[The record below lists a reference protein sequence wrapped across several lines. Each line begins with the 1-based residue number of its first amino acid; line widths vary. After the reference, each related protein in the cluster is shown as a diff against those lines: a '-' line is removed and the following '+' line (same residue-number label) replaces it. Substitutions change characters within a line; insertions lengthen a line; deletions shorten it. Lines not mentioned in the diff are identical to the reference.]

1 MTAAS
6 VPVPTDTALH
16 PSRLRSYGTAWWGMV
31 MLITTEAT
39 IFLILLASYF
49 FLRATANEWPLGGI
63 ELPKLELSLPVSFVL
78 WGSSIPIFWAE
89 AAIRKGH
96 VARLK
101 IGLLVSFLMG
111 VAFVAYSLYDFHD
124 LHYGWRDNAYGSIY
138 YLIVGLHLTH
148 VVVGLAMSLV
158 VQLKAWTGRIT
169 RDRHVTVEVFS
180 LYWHFVDVVWLFVFP
195 SLFLSP
201 HWQ

>member
-1 MTAAS
+1 MSAAA
-6 VPVPTDTALH
+6 VVVR

-31 MLITTEAT
+31 MLIATEAT

-63 ELPKLELSLPVSFVL
+63 ELPKLELSLPFSFVL
-78 WGSSIPIFWAE
+78 WGSSIPVFWAE
-89 AAIRKGH
+89 AAIRKGR
-96 VARLK
+96 VARLQV
-101 IGLLVSFLMG
+101 GLLVSFLMG

-169 RDRHVTVEVFS
+169 RERHVTVEVFS